1 MIIILLL
8 SEVRQINFKDDVSS
22 WQKLCGDFLFLSV
35 SPRSPCLPPPS
46 PLPNFFFPPHQLKEV
61 YCLWNQS
68 SAEAQPL
75 NNAALTPCWV
85 SREIEWKGLTENPAA
100 IVTLHWSKA
109 SLVLFICR
117 VTNKNSAVFHLL
129 VSVYLALS
137 LHTPAKSIKLILKP
151 KPKTLTAFTELIH
164 FKNTFKVYIININI
178 ILCINI

>member
-1 MIIILLL
+1 MWAHG
-8 SEVRQINFKDDVSS
+8 KSS
-22 WQKLCGDFLFLSV
+22 VETFYFFLSLPV
-35 SPRSPCLPPPS
+35 LPACLPHPLCLTFPP
-46 PLPNFFFPPHQLKEV
+46 PPHQLKEV

-151 KPKTLTAFTELIH
+151 KPKTLTAFTELVH